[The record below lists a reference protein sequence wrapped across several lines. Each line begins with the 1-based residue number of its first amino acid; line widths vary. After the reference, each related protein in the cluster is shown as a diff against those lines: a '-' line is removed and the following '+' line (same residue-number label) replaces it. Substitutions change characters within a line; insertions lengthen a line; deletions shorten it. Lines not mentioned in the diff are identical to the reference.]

1 MGLLVTKKTDKLIS
15 TLKDQKAQI
24 TFKQGGENNFCLA
37 ALG

>member
-1 MGLLVTKKTDKLIS
+1 MGLLVTKKPDKLIS

-24 TFKQGGENNFCLA
+24 TFKQGGENNLCLA